1 MQGFLANADGSVN
14 NASISGWKSV
24 GYFTDSGSELF
35 PTWVANSKPPPADVP
50 AAQLQPGNTGNG
62 FSQVNGREFCQFRFS
77 FFLPSTMGPFDAG
90 PYIDQWKIN
99 EQYDQ

>member
-1 MQGFLANADGSVN
+1 M
-14 NASISGWKSV
+14 

-50 AAQLQPGNTGNG
+50 AAQLQPGNTGDG